1 MTREA
6 RDSEHPF
13 RPLHAPHEPAV
24 CPKCD
29 AAPATTA
36 EACPRCG
43 LTRERWT
50 EFAGHLDAEAP
61 PELRAEWEACESN
74 WDDEAT
80 HDRFVDRA
88 ARLGAF
94 SEAARRYRLALRS
107 RPGDPTARARSERL
121 RRMAEAVV
129 TASALRHSRT
139 QEVEPYRRV
148 VLFLIVLLLLA
159 AAGGV
164 VMMIFTGS

>member
-1 MTREA
+1 MTRA
-6 RDSEHPF
+6 KRDSEHPF
-13 RPLHAPHEPAV
+13 RPLHAPAEPAV

-29 AAPATTA
+29 AAPPTSA

-61 PELRAEWEACESN
+61 AELRAEWEACEGN
-74 WDDEAT
+74 WDDVAA
-80 HDRFVDRA
+80 HDRFVDHA

-94 SEAARRYRLALRS
+94 TEAARRYRLALRS
-107 RPGDPTARARSERL
+107 RPGDPIARERSERL

-129 TASALRHSRT
+129 TASALRHSRAG
-139 QEVEPYRRV
+139 EDVEPYRKV

-159 AAGGV
+159 GAGGV
-164 VMMIFTGS
+164 LLMIFTS